1 MVTTFW
7 GFRTMF
13 YASMIMFAA
22 AFTSVVLRLRRRLF
36 DARWFHTMVLWMT
49 PIGVIA
55 IIGGWVL
62 AETGRQPFVVYGL
75 LRTSDAASDLAP
87 ASVIFS
93 LVGFVVIYA
102 SLLTAYVIYVVRAVR
117 RGPEADDPELLE
129 PVRASDRIGVAL

>member
-1 MVTTFW
+1 
-7 GFRTMF
+7 
-13 YASMIMFAA
+13 
-22 AFTSVVLRLRRRLF
+22 
-36 DARWFHTMVLWMT
+36 MVLWMT